1 MRSRSVTQS
10 YSSLYGNFSGMDLL
24 TDLLLIESKADRYE
38 SMMKARSPPAS
49 LQFIGQ
55 VTEHTTVK
63 WSIET
68 NLTRY
73 QVLVTRCLADPTSKK
88 HICSRTNYD
97 KCLRSEIEV

>member
-1 MRSRSVTQS
+1 
-10 YSSLYGNFSGMDLL
+10 MDLL

-88 HICSRTNYD
+88 IYARELIMTSAGDLKLKFEFHKTFC
-97 KCLRSEIEV
+97 RS